1 MHFVALCTD
10 KPDGLEIRMQ
20 HRPEHLGWLEANKA
34 RILLAGPFL
43 STDGQMTGSMLIV
56 EAADEADAKALLA
69 GDPFAKVG
77 LFSASEVKPW
87 RRTFGAAI

>member
-20 HRPEHLGWLEANKA
+20 HRPEHLGWLEANKS

-43 STDGQMTGSMLIV
+43 SAEGQMTGSMLIV
-56 EAADEADAKALLA
+56 EAADEADAQALLA

>member
-10 KPDGLEIRMQ
+10 KPNGLEIRMQ
-20 HRPEHLGWLEANKA
+20 HRPEHLAWLEANKA

-43 STDGQMTGSMLIV
+43 SAEGQMCGSMLVI
-56 EAADEADAKALLA
+56 EATDLIDATALLA

-77 LFSASEVKPW
+77 LFSTVEVKPW
-87 RRTFGAAI
+87 RRTFGATL

>member
-20 HRPEHLGWLEANKA
+20 HRPEHLGWLEANKS

-43 STDGQMTGSMLIV
+43 SAEGKMTGSMLIV
-56 EAADEADAKALLA
+56 EAADEADAQALLA

>member
-10 KPDGLEIRMQ
+10 KPDGLAIRMQ
-20 HRPEHLGWLEANKA
+20 HRPEHLAWLEANKA
-34 RILLAGPFL
+34 HILLAGPFL
-43 STDGQMTGSMLIV
+43 GADGQMTGSMLIV

-69 GDPFAKVG
+69 SDPFAKVG

-87 RRTFGAAI
+87 RRTFGATL